1 MGRPAAV
8 TVVHLV
14 AKIALQ
20 AGSRSYARERDATT
34 LLKSNAEVDGLLVRL
49 HFRGSS
55 ARACTS

>member
-1 MGRPAAV
+1 V

-14 AKIALQ
+14 AKTALR
-20 AGSRSYARERDATT
+20 AGRRSYARERDATT
-34 LLKSNAEVDGLLVRL
+34 LLKSNVEIDGLLVRL